1 MNVCMYVCVSIQYL
15 GFFFFQ
21 LESDVSNEKEVF
33 PKRELMEMKKK
44 EESKKNWNVMES
56 LVFLLYL

>member
-1 MNVCMYVCVSIQYL
+1 MFVCMCVSQYNIWD
-15 GFFFFQ
+15 FSFFFQ

-44 EESKKNWNVMES
+44 EESKKNWNVMEF